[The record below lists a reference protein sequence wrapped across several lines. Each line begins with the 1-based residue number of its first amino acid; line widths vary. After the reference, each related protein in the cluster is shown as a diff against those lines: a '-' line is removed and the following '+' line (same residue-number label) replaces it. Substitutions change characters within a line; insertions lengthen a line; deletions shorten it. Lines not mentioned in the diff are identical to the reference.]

1 MKYMKYLLF
10 FALTA
15 YDIVISGCGCA
26 SPSPSNEILKKF
38 KEVNDSIEASNNA
51 LNDKL
56 GCEMAYMLIQQHDN
70 GDPKLTEHAD
80 TLYAATRTA
89 SSYIERLKAQLMA
102 ADSIGDKTEP
112 AAKLLLSTPASDS
125 LRTML
130 LDVYSKAHK
139 CFVGQDSIA
148 QLDKVMANIGELRTQ
163 TDWTPPFFKDS
174 QTVAAIKLLAWLKM
188 ECTNA
193 ANLSFFTVLHQ
204 LEKNATP
211 RP

>member
-15 YDIVISGCGCA
+15 YDFVIGGCA
-26 SPSPSNEILKKF
+26 SPSDQALKKF
-38 KEVNDSIEASNNA
+38 HDVNDSLKASNNA
-51 LNDKL
+51 LNDTL

-70 GDPKLTEHAD
+70 GDPKLTGPAD

-89 SSYIERLKAQLMA
+89 SSYIELLKAQLMA

-112 AAKLLLSTPASDS
+112 AAKLLLRTPASDS

-130 LDVYSKAHK
+130 LDVYTKAHQ
-139 CFVGQDSIA
+139 CFIGQDSIA
-148 QLDKVMANIGELRTQ
+148 QLDKVMANIGELRTR
-163 TDWTPPFFKDS
+163 TDWTPPFFKES
-174 QTVAAIKLLAWLKM
+174 HTVAAITLLVWLKM

-204 LEKNATP
+204 LKKNATS